1 MYRQLEREAKL
12 AQAGYA
18 DALEQVLEGP
28 DVGEFTCTMQREI
41 ATRAPIDSTVSIV
54 STGSTA
60 STASTGTRTG
70 TTEWDLTVENDDDPG
85 DNDGVTDAHA
95 LRREAIR
102 IVFGADDDDD
112 DLANSYEHKIVP
124 LYDGHGRGGGGACQ
138 TRNRRSSSPP
148 GPAPAPAPTLA
159 IRSNLLSGLAPGAY
173 SIQGTNIVA
182 RHSSGTLAPIHRN
195 ANEEEPS
202 SVNIEGLHDAMESHT
217 EPQKDKPIRMILT
230 YAIMTMGLL
239 AALGAGLAVGLS
251 GPNANYETS
260 PPTQTP
266 ASAMQAI
273 LEGCDSY
280 GAWNESL
287 RSILTHAAIKAK
299 NLTLRI
305 PPLNTLTEY
314 ESCQP
319 QHLALWW
326 LADDGDD
333 VSDENFSAE
342 AKYERYLLALLYFA
356 LKGASWTR
364 RDGWLSLDDVS
375 LWEGIACNDAGQVTE
390 LALGGN
396 RLDGT
401 FPTHVGMLSQLQI
414 LDFGA
419 NALVGTLPSE
429 IGLLTNLEL
438 LDVDSNIMSGT
449 IPTQIGRLTLL
460 STILN
465 LLGNA
470 FSGTLPSEV
479 GLLTSL
485 LDLDFSYNEITGTL
499 SPVLF
504 QLTKLQALGI
514 GNNALRTTLPTE
526 IGLLTGLTHLNAIR
540 SYLVGTIPTEIG
552 LCTTLSSLA
561 FNSNDL
567 TGTLP
572 AELTN
577 LSQLVHLLLPGNLL
591 TGSVPLALCQLEFM
605 EELAVASSCN
615 TFDSTKRVILACPAD
630 CCVPTPICA

>member
-1 MYRQLEREAKL
+1 MEREAKL

-28 DVGEFTCTMQREI
+28 DVGEFTCTMHREI
-41 ATRAPIDSTVSIV
+41 ARRAPAG
-54 STGSTA
+54 STGSTG
-60 STASTGTRTG
+60 TCTGTA
-70 TTEWDLTVENDDDPG
+70 EWDLPVGNDDDHG
-85 DNDGVTDAHA
+85 DDDGVTDAHA
-95 LRREAIR
+95 LRKEAIIS
-102 IVFGADDDDD
+102 IVFGADDDDT
-112 DLANSYEHKIVP
+112 ASSYEHKIVP
-124 LYDGHGRGGGGACQ
+124 LHDGHGHGGGGGACP

-148 GPAPAPAPTLA
+148 GPPPAPPTLA
-159 IRSNLLSGLAPGAY
+159 RRSNLLSGLAPGAY

-195 ANEEEPS
+195 ADEEEPS

-230 YAIMTMGLL
+230 YVIMTMGLL

-251 GPNANYETS
+251 GPNTNYETS

-273 LEGCDSY
+273 LEGCVSY
-280 GAWNESL
+280 GTWTESL
-287 RSILTHAAIKAK
+287 HSILTHASIKAK

-305 PPLNTLTEY
+305 PQLNTLTEY

-326 LADDGDD
+326 LADDDDD
-333 VSDENFSAE
+333 VNVNDENYSAE

-401 FPTHVGMLSQLQI
+401 FPTHVGMLSKLQI

-526 IGLLTGLTHLNAIR
+526 VGLLTDLTHLNAIR

-552 LCTTLSSLA
+552 LCTDLSSLA
-561 FNSNDL
+561 FNFNDL
-567 TGTLP
+567 TETLP

-605 EELAVASSCN
+605 EELAVESSCN